1 MEWSGRGVVQK
12 RREKTNNRSEYM
24 KDLFM
29 YFLQEKL
36 EELQGNK
43 TSILRGLN

>member
-1 MEWSGRGVVQK
+1 MERSGRGVVQK
-12 RREKTNNRSEYM
+12 RREETINRSEYM
-24 KDLFM
+24 K
-29 YFLQEKL
+29 EKL